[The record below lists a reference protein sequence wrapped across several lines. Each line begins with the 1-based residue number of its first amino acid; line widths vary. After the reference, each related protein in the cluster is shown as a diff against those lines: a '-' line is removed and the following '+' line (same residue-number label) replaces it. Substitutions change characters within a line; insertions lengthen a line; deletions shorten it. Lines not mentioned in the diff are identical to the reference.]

1 MLRAPRRCVSPCSH
15 SLCRTSRAAR
25 FLLLLAAVVV
35 AVAVAASRVVL
46 GVHYPSDVLAGL
58 PLGALCAL
66 AATPILSRV
75 THRGPDADDG

>member
-1 MLRAPRRCVSPCSH
+1 
-15 SLCRTSRAAR
+15 
-25 FLLLLAAVVV
+25 
-35 AVAVAASRVVL
+35 VL

-58 PLGALCAL
+58 LLGALCAL